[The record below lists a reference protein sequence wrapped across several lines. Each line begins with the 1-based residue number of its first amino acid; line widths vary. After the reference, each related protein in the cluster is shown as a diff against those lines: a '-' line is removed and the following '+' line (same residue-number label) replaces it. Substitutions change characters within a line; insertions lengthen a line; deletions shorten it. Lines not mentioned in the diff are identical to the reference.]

1 MRSIPVKKYPVI
13 GDRTKIPQPDAISPL
28 EGMQITMDTDV
39 DLVNGMT
46 MTNSRGKQIVVFQ
59 NTDES
64 VDLVVTPNV
73 TATVYTYAVESVPI
87 TIGPGEVWAIGPF
100 SANFEESG
108 EITFDFTGVSGICQA
123 IRLP

>member
-1 MRSIPVKKYPVI
+1 
-13 GDRTKIPQPDAISPL
+13 
-28 EGMQITMDTDV
+28 
-39 DLVNGMT
+39 
-46 MTNSRGKQIVVFQ
+46 
-59 NTDES
+59 
-64 VDLVVTPNV
+64 VVTPNV

-87 TIGPGEVWAIGPF
+87 TIGPGKVWAIGPF